1 MPQAG
6 GDYTVTVT
14 LTPEDIDPPAGK
26 LWLYVSYLGVLQT
39 QSEEVAI
46 SSGEHNYSVP
56 LTINPN
62 NFPDMIGIKVI
73 LILKREGMGDVQLAI
88 RDLQQKGTN

>member
-1 MPQAG
+1 M
-6 GDYTVTVT
+6 
-14 LTPEDIDPPAGK
+14 
-26 LWLYVSYLGVLQT
+26 
-39 QSEEVAI
+39 AI